1 MMQVRTLGDGES
13 VSVNRNEYLL
23 AELALT
29 LLQTCLKRETL
40 DLKVKAHMEMLNPFV
55 AVTQK
60 LMPSKHDT
68 VFVLALKIFSLLL
81 PLHLPATY
89 S

>member
-1 MMQVRTLGDGES
+1 

-29 LLQTCLKRETL
+29 LLHTCLKREKV

-60 LMPSKHDT
+60 LMLSKHDT
-68 VFVLALKIFSLLL
+68 VVVLALKIFSLLL
-81 PLHLPATY
+81 PLHLPAARLRM
-89 S
+89 